1 MGKNGKI
8 LVVFISLSLIII
20 LSVFYY
26 VFNVYETEIEIK
38 PKDLFADNHSVT
50 TISIYP
56 VNALGLRIPFRKINA
71 GFEINEGKDLVEI
84 VKEDDRSGCIVLR
97 AKNKTGKVV
106 VYVKSKYSLLPSL
119 IEINVYPN
127 TA

>member
-1 MGKNGKI
+1 MEKNGKI

-38 PKDLFADNHSVT
+38 PKELFADNHSVT